1 MSTTPQIALH
11 GSLTNGTANLQFE
24 LSGFTPDIYSYQW
37 VVSNV
42 QGSGTPQFKNV
53 VTGWTPAAS
62 SAAGVHSLVGLDL
75 SLAHPLSSQAT
86 VVSTLTETGF
96 SQGSSVHL
104 NSVVLT
110 QMKPGSQAQDL
121 DLNTSP
127 VNWAIDG
134 PIGVTLADQATA
146 SQYTGGDGVDTLVF
160 AKARDAYNVA
170 VNPSSIAVTDR
181 ATGAMDVLTKFDRI
195 QFNGSGV
202 AYDLD
207 ASAGRVAKI
216 LGALW
221 GASSVSSAQMVGIG
235 LSLFDQGLDAKQV
248 MHLALPARLGAGY
261 QGADVVNVLFQ
272 NLVHQAPS
280 ASDLAYWTAQVGSGR
295 TYDSY
300 ESLALFA
307 SDLPLNTEPIGLTG
321 LHTSGIAY
329 IP

>member
-1 MSTTPQIALH
+1 MASPQIALH
-11 GSLTNGTANLQFE
+11 GSLVSGTANVQLE

-42 QGSGTPQFKNV
+42 QGNGTPQLKNMV
-53 VTGWTPAAS
+53 AGWTPAS
-62 SAAGVHSLVGLDL
+62 SAGAGVYSLVGLDL

-86 VVSTLTETGF
+86 VVSTLTESGF
-96 SQGSSVHL
+96 AQGSSVHL

-110 QMKPGSQAQDL
+110 QMKPGAQAQDL
-121 DLNTSP
+121 DLNALP
-127 VNWAIDG
+127 VNWLIDG
-134 PIGVTLADQATA
+134 PIGVTLPDQATA

-160 AKARDAYNVA
+160 AKTRESYNVTVSPA
-170 VNPSSIAVTDR
+170 SISVTDR
-181 ATGAMDVLTKFDRI
+181 ATGATDVLTKFDRI

-207 ASAGRVAKI
+207 AAAGSVAKI

-221 GASSVSSAQMVGIG
+221 GASSVSNAQMVGIG
-235 LSLFDQGLDAKQV
+235 LALFDQGLDAKQI

-261 QGADVVNVLFQ
+261 QGADVVRVLYE
-272 NLVHQAPS
+272 NLVHQTPG
-280 ASDLAYWTAQVGSGR
+280 ASEVATWTAQVGVGQN
-295 TYDSY
+295 YDSY

-307 SDLPLNTEPIGLTG
+307 ADLPLNTQPIGLTG
-321 LHTSGIAY
+321 LHASGIAY